1 MADNSGAV
9 QQVVEALK
17 CLYSDPNPAAKEKAD
32 GWLKEFQKSVGLAA
46 GWAVEEQRAGERAE
60 RRGEEA
66 RGRREVL

>member
-32 GWLKEFQKSVGLAA
+32 GWLKEFQKSVSCAA
-46 GWAVEEQRAGERAE
+46 CLGFAGAE
-60 RRGEEA
+60 
-66 RGRREVL
+66 